1 MTAST
6 GADEDIRLDR
16 EGVTVTKSLVTDE
29 FPVPTVRFTID
40 SGADAERTVRVTDRI
55 PDSFSMDA
63 IGFHPDYH
71 SDKWTAYQDHRIEF
85 ETDVDPGESVETIYG
100 IRSDDDLEAFMGE
113 PEVSVGGEES
123 EAEVDDDEEDEGVEE
138 IVDPDRGDNLREMI
152 AQQST
157 AATDEADIEPER
169 EPAEATESTEPAE
182 TDDEPEPADE
192 PEPEPSEPAPVMP
205 DSIGAALAEELR
217 AGKLDEEDKEVIQE
231 ELGLE
236 LSESAEAQLRHLQTR
251 VEDVLAYA
259 NPLAELLDDGGAE
272 IIEEVEELSAAAETH
287 AAELDKLRADISQAQ
302 DELSDIR
309 PDVHAHGNQIDAIES
324 QLETLEDDLE
334 GLEGDLTG
342 AADRLEANI
351 DGVDADIDDLEADI
365 EDIEDDI
372 EEIRRWRDQ
381 LGELFGGSE

>member
-6 GADEDIRLDR
+6 GADEDIRFDR

-40 SGADAERTVRVTDRI
+40 SAADAERTVRITDRI
-55 PDSFSMDA
+55 PDDFSMDA

-113 PEVSVGGEES
+113 PDVSVVSEES
-123 EAEVDDDEEDEGVEE
+123 EVEEADDDEDDEGVEE

-152 AQQST
+152 AEQS
-157 AATDEADIEPER
+157 AGATDEEDTAPEP
-169 EPAEATESTEPAE
+169 EPAEATETAE
-182 TDDEPEPADE
+182 TDADEPEPAAE
-192 PEPEPSEPAPVMP
+192 PEPEPSDPAPVMP
-205 DSIGAALAEELR
+205 DSIGAALADELR

-342 AADRLEANI
+342 TADRLEANI